1 VNAFLEMLLLFIH
14 ALHSVDAPLGH
25 TGREIDCL
33 VNPLI
38 GW

>member
-1 VNAFLEMLLLFIH
+1 MNEFLEVLLLLIH

-25 TGREIDCL
+25 TGRLIDCL

-38 GW
+38 G